1 MLSRICMK
9 KPDVLGNDDTR
20 AWFTELERHH
30 MGQFSMAAYQAN
42 SIMEDYSQVEVGDNC
57 LFVGIYDGH
66 DGTNAAKFISHHILE
81 ELSWLIRENNNVMSE
96 KLLREAVAA
105 TEEKFTDVVID
116 NKDTNPGLMLT
127 GSCCLITLIYKG
139 TLYTANLGD
148 SRAVLGKDTFPV
160 DKYQL
165 EAQPITRDHNCE
177 DVYKTI
183 GSLIVKFPDDP
194 TILWKDE
201 NGWKVRGLSKD
212 TDTIGDVYIKRSLTY
227 LPKYKNVSLPT
238 CVSDLSSKPIINSR
252 VIRCFDKFL
261 ILASRGFWK
270 IMTNEE
276 AVSIV
281 GRCFRRAGIAKI
293 LLKKA
298 LEKVAAKEK
307 ISYKDIVCSS
317 DRKKFHDDM
326 TIIVVFLD
334 LDRNDKPVWKKNVQK
349 LSFKA
354 PSHT

>member
-9 KPDVLGNDDTR
+9 KPDVLENDDTR

-105 TEEKFTDVVID
+105 TEEKFTDV
-116 NKDTNPGLMLT
+116 
-127 GSCCLITLIYKG
+127 
-139 TLYTANLGD
+139 
-148 SRAVLGKDTFPV
+148 
-160 DKYQL
+160 L

-177 DVYKTI
+177 DVYNNR

-227 LPKYKNVSLPT
+227 LPKYKDVSLPT
-238 CVSDLSSKPIINSR
+238 RVSDLSSKPIINSR
-252 VIRCFDKFL
+252 VIRWFDKYL

-270 IMTNEE
+270 IMTNDE

-281 GRCFRRAGIAKI
+281 RRRFRRAGIAKI
-293 LLKKA
+293 LLRKA

-307 ISYKDIVCSS
+307 ISYKDIVCSA

-326 TIIVVFLD
+326 TIIVVYLD
-334 LDRNDKPVWKKNVQK
+334 LDRNDKPVWKKNVPK

-354 PSHT
+354 PCHT